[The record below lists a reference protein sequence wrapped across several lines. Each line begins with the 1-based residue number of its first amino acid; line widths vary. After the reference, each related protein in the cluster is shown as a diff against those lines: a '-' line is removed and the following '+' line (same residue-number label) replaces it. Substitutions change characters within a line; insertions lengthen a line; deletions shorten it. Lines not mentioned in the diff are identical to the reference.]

1 MLKVYKRINIIYTE
15 RKWLYMIDLYKLR
28 QFVTFAESGTLSDA
42 AEILHLSQPALSRNM
57 QKLEEDLDP
66 TIYSSQE

>member
-1 MLKVYKRINIIYTE
+1 
-15 RKWLYMIDLYKLR
+15 MIDLYKLR
-28 QFVTFAESGTLSDA
+28 QFVTFADAGTLSEA